1 MNGITLLFQWAVWRL
16 DCHKLYISY
25 PVISIFSFAL
35 FEGKSFH
42 FITRSLKLITQ
53 ANIYSEKDTIPRILQ
68 KKLFSKY
75 FPSRIKPIRRIPE
88 ALISTNTME
97 NLLMHLLMHTDSFQ
111 IKFEPINQI
120 SKPKTILVIVT
131 DRLIKEKQYLNFYQ
145 NINLIIGALLRTC
158 PLNANFKFPA
168 IYLLVY
174 DESIV
179 LLLLTFKFT
188 VWQRSNKKLYLLHV
202 CLNNAIFIFSARIIF
217 CLFSAPVK

>member
-1 MNGITLLFQWAVWRL
+1 
-16 DCHKLYISY
+16 
-25 PVISIFSFAL
+25 
-35 FEGKSFH
+35 
-42 FITRSLKLITQ
+42 
-53 ANIYSEKDTIPRILQ
+53 
-68 KKLFSKY
+68 
-75 FPSRIKPIRRIPE
+75 
-88 ALISTNTME
+88 
-97 NLLMHLLMHTDSFQ
+97 MHLLMHTDSFQ

-131 DRLIKEKQYLNFYQ
+131 NRLIKEKQYLNFYQ

-179 LLLLTFKFT
+179 LLPLTFKFT
-188 VWQRSNKKLYLLHV
+188 VWQRSNKKQYLLHV